1 MRTLLVK
8 IKFTTTSVRDLHLG
22 IAQRNLAPA
31 HFDPLL
37 PILPALE
44 TITVANAASFSTG
57 AFDWLASQP
66 LLCPSLNTIAFFNC
80 ALTPGVMEEFERVIE
95 KRKGLEAAWLYRVVI
110 VSSTGVL
117 PDYTLIQRLRRH
129 VSCVDV
135 RVDDKLPDLS

>member
-1 MRTLLVK
+1 M
-8 IKFTTTSVRDLHLG
+8 RDLHLG
-22 IAQRNLAPA
+22 IAQWNLAPA
-31 HFDPLL
+31 HLGPLL

-44 TITVANAASFSTG
+44 TITVANAGSFSTG
-57 AFDWLASQP
+57 AFDWLASHP
-66 LLCPSLNTIAFFNC
+66 LVCPFLNTIAFFNC
-80 ALTPGVMEEFERVIE
+80 ALTPEVMEEFEHVIE

-117 PDYTLIQRLRRH
+117 PDCSLIQRFRRH